1 MCEEMK
7 MKLTMTM
14 KTVAGIALATGS
26 LVGCGPIQ
34 TKNTVVIEQPKPL
47 EVNVNLSG
55 RLELV
60 ITDARKDLE
69 TITGEKAKR
78 TVSPEDIGLPA
89 TGATTGPGAAVI
101 PPPEEAVVYADVMAR
116 VGRPAPRTVAAG
128 EDDLVKSMAA
138 RNSKVRGLLSAHV
151 AGEAHTGLLVAKG
164 ALSADQQATMDA
176 ENADRSALYKL
187 RAAKNGTSEADAALA
202 YYLQRLGYAQT
213 GDWVE
218 KYNKTTKQWEW
229 VQWAG

>member
-1 MCEEMK
+1 MK
-7 MKLTMTM
+7 ITIKI
-14 KTVAGIALATGS
+14 KTVAGVLGVACATG
-26 LVGCGPIQ
+26 LLGCGAIQ

-89 TGATTGPGAAVI
+89 SGGPGAAIV
-101 PPPEEAVVYADVMAR
+101 EGERSVVYADV
-116 VGRPAPRTVAAG
+116 VGRAAPREVAAG
-128 EDDLVKSMAA
+128 TEEELVKSMAA
-138 RNSKVRGLLSAHV
+138 RNAQVRALLSAHV
-151 AGEAHTGLLVAKG
+151 AGEAHTGLLVEKG
-164 ALSADQQATMDA
+164 TLSAEQKKTLEA

-202 YYLQRLGYAQT
+202 YYLQRLGYAEK

-218 KYNKTTKQWEW
+218 KYNKGAKQWEW
-229 VQWAG
+229 VRWQG